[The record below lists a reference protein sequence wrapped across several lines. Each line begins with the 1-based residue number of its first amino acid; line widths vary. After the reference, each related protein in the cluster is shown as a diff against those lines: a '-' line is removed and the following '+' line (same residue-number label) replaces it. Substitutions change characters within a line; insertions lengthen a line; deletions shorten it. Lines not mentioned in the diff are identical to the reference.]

1 MLPFRLS
8 IQEGDI
14 TMLPTR
20 LLKMVLLLV
29 IGIAAIAVGL
39 IHTVPVAGQDD
50 ADDAATIESAMGAA
64 PASIAENA
72 TIMDVDGTTVLREG
86 SNGWTCFPDAN
97 ATPASDPMCL
107 DETWMGW
114 LAALVAGEEPDTQ
127 VVGLAY
133 MLAGG
138 SDASNID
145 PFATGPEAG
154 NEWITTPAHV
164 MVIMPGDIDQSVFT
178 TDPHAG
184 EPWIMWAGTP
194 YEHVMMPVDAQGMV
208 HGGDMG
214 EMAAATPS
222 S

>member
-1 MLPFRLS
+1 M
-8 IQEGDI
+8 
-14 TMLPTR
+14 
-20 LLKMVLLLV
+20 LLKRTLHMALLLV
-29 IGIAAIAVGL
+29 VGIATIAVGL
-39 IHTVPVAGQDD
+39 TQSLPVAGQDD
-50 ADDAATIESAMGAA
+50 ADDEATIESAMSAA

-86 SNGWTCFPDAN
+86 TNGWTCFPDAN

-107 DETWMGW
+107 DETWMAW
-114 LAALVAGEEPDTQ
+114 LEALVAGEEPDTQ

-138 SDASNID
+138 SDASNTD

-164 MVIMPGDIDQSVFT
+164 MIIMPDDIDQSVYS
-178 TDPHAG
+178 TDPLSG
-184 EPWIMWAGTP
+184 EPFIMWAGTP
-194 YEHVMMPVDAQGMV
+194 YEHIMMPVDPHAMV
-208 HGGDMG
+208 HGGEMG
-214 EMAAATPS
+214 GMAMATPS

>member
-1 MLPFRLS
+1 
-8 IQEGDI
+8 
-14 TMLPTR
+14 MLPTR

-29 IGIAAIAVGL
+29 VGVATIAFGL
-39 IHTVPVAGQDD
+39 VHAVPVAGQDD
-50 ADDAATIESAMGAA
+50 ADDEATIESAMSAA

-72 TIMDVDGTTVLREG
+72 TIMDVDGETVLREG
-86 SNGWTCFPDAN
+86 SNGWTCFPDQN
-97 ATPASDPMCL
+97 ASPASDPMCL

-114 LAALVAGEEPDTQ
+114 LEALVAGDEPDTQ

-145 PFATGPEAG
+145 PFATGPEEG

-164 MVIMPGDIDQSVFT
+164 MIIMPGDIDQSVFT
-178 TDPHAG
+178 TDPLSG

-194 YEHVMMPVDAQGMV
+194 YEHVMVPVSQDEMV
-208 HGGDMG
+208 TMG
-214 EMAAATPS
+214 AMAEATPS
-222 S
+222 A

>member
-1 MLPFRLS
+1 
-8 IQEGDI
+8 
-14 TMLPTR
+14 MLPTR

-29 IGIAAIAVGL
+29 VGIATIAVGL
-39 IHTVPVAGQDD
+39 THTVPVAGQDD
-50 ADDAATIESAMGAA
+50 ADDEATIESAMV
-64 PASIAENA
+64 PARRPSPKTRRSWMGMA
-72 TIMDVDGTTVLREG
+72 TTVLREG

-107 DETWMGW
+107 DETWLGW
-114 LAALVAGEEPDTQ
+114 LAGARGWRGAGHA
-127 VVGLAY
+127 GGGARLHAG
-133 MLAGG
+133 GG

-145 PFATGPEAG
+145 PFATGPEEG
-154 NEWITTPAHV
+154 NEWITSPAHV

-178 TDPHAG
+178 TDPHSG

-208 HGGDMG
+208 HGGEMGDMG